1 MEQCDIAIVGAG
13 MVGAATACLLA
24 AEGLSVRVIETR
36 LPEPYTPEQPLDLRV
51 SAISQASVALL
62 TRAGAWQYLQQMRL
76 CPYRR
81 LETWELDGFATR
93 FDAVDLGLPQ
103 LGYIIE
109 NRLIQLAL
117 LKRME
122 DFPTIQTHT
131 PAAVTSLRQG
141 ADDAVLTLDDG
152 TELQARWV
160 LACDGAESHTRRLA
174 GIGVSRFEYRQHCM
188 LINIDTDFAQ
198 EDITWQQFTPSGPRA
213 FLPLPGRHG
222 SLVWY
227 DSPARIRALAA
238 MSNEAL
244 AVEVRRHFPSRL
256 GGFTV
261 TAKGSFPLVRRHAND
276 YHAGRVVLL
285 GDAAHTINPLAGQG
299 VNLGFKDVACWAG
312 LLGKAGAQWHELAL
326 AGRYEGR
333 RRPDNLLMQSGMDLF
348 YGVFS
353 NEIGPL
359 RLARNLALNLADKAG
374 PLKEMALRYAL
385 GLV

>member
-24 AEGLSVRVIETR
+24 AEGLNVRVIETR
-36 LPEPYTPEQPLDLRV
+36 LPEHYAPDQPLDLRV

-62 TRAGAWQYLQQMRL
+62 DKAGAWSHLQQMRL

-93 FDAVDLGLPQ
+93 FDSAELGLPQ

-109 NRLIQLAL
+109 NRLVQLAL
-117 LKRME
+117 LRRME
-122 DFPTIQTHT
+122 DFPNIQTHT
-131 PAAVTSLRQG
+131 PAAVVRLQQSAGHASL
-141 ADDAVLTLDDG
+141 LLDDG
-152 TELQARWV
+152 TELQACWV

-188 LINIDTDFAQ
+188 LINIDTDFEQ

-238 MSNEAL
+238 MGNEAL
-244 AVEVRRHFPSRL
+244 AAEVRRHFPARL
-256 GGFTV
+256 GGFQV
-261 TAKGSFPLVRRHAND
+261 TGKGSFPLVRRHANH

-299 VNLGFKDVACWAG
+299 VNLGFKDVACWAE
-312 LLGKAGAQWHELAL
+312 LLGKAGTAWHDISLAS
-326 AGRYEGR
+326 RYERR

-353 NEIGPL
+353 NDIGPL
-359 RLARNLALNLADKAG
+359 RLTRNLALTLADKAG

>member
-24 AEGLSVRVIETR
+24 AQGLSVRVIETQ
-36 LPEPYTPEQPLDLRV
+36 LPEHYAPEQPLDLRV

-62 TRAGAWQYLQQMRL
+62 EQAGAWHHLQQMRL

-93 FDAVDLGLPQ
+93 FNAADLGLPQ

-109 NRLIQLAL
+109 NRLVQLAL

-131 PAAVTSLRQG
+131 PAAVTSLRQS

-152 TELQARWV
+152 TELAARWV
-160 LACDGAESHTRRLA
+160 LACDGAESHTRKLA

-213 FLPLPGRHG
+213 FLPLLGQHG

-238 MSNEAL
+238 MSNEGL
-244 AVEVRRHFPSRL
+244 AAEVRRHFPSRL

-261 TAKGSFPLVRRHAND
+261 TGKGSFPLVRRHAND

-299 VNLGFKDVACWAG
+299 VNLGFKDVACWAD
-312 LLGKAGAQWHELAL
+312 LLQGAGADWHQLAL
-326 AGRYEGR
+326 AERYERR

-359 RLARNLALNLADKAG
+359 KLARNLALNLADKAG

>member
-1 MEQCDIAIVGAG
+1 MEHCDIAIVGAG

-24 AEGLSVRVIETR
+24 AQGLSVRVIETR
-36 LPEPYTPEQPLDLRV
+36 LPESYDPAQPLDLRV

-62 TRAGAWQYLQQMRL
+62 EQAGAWQYLQQMRL

-93 FDAVDLGLPQ
+93 FNAADLGLPQ

-109 NRLIQLAL
+109 NRLVQLAL

-122 DFPTIQTHT
+122 DFPNIQTHT
-131 PAAVTSLRQG
+131 PAAVLSLRQST
-141 ADDAVLTLDDG
+141 DDVMLQLDDE
-152 TELQARWV
+152 TMLSARWV
-160 LACDGAESHTRRLA
+160 LACDGAESHTRKLA

-188 LINIDTDFAQ
+188 LINIDTEFAQ

-227 DSPARIRALAA
+227 DSPARIRALGA

-244 AVEVRRHFPSRL
+244 AAEVRRHFPARL

-261 TAKGSFPLVRRHAND
+261 TGKGSFPLVRRHAND

-299 VNLGFKDVACWAG
+299 VNLGFKDVACWAD
-312 LLGKAGAQWHELAL
+312 LLHSAGTGWHKPELAT
-326 AGRYEGR
+326 RYERR

-348 YGVFS
+348 YGAFS

-359 RLARNLALNLADKAG
+359 KLARNLALNVADKAG

>member
-24 AEGLSVRVIETR
+24 AEGLNVRVIETR
-36 LPEPYTPEQPLDLRV
+36 LPEHYAPDQPLDLRV

-62 TRAGAWQYLQQMRL
+62 DKAGAWSHLQQMRL

-93 FDAVDLGLPQ
+93 FDSADLGLPQ

-109 NRLIQLAL
+109 NRLVQLAL
-117 LKRME
+117 LRRME
-122 DFPTIQTHT
+122 DFPNIQTHT
-131 PAAVTSLRQG
+131 PAAVTRLRQS
-141 ADDAVLTLDDG
+141 ADEAVLTLDDG

-188 LINIDTDFAQ
+188 LINIDTDFEQ

-238 MSNEAL
+238 MGNEAL
-244 AVEVRRHFPSRL
+244 AAEVRRHFPARL
-256 GGFTV
+256 GGFQV
-261 TAKGSFPLVRRHAND
+261 TGKGSFPLVRRHANH

-299 VNLGFKDVACWAG
+299 VNLGFKDVACWAE
-312 LLGKAGAQWHELAL
+312 LLGKAGADWHDISLAS
-326 AGRYEGR
+326 RYERR

-353 NEIGPL
+353 NDIGPL
-359 RLARNLALNLADKAG
+359 RLTRNLALTLADKAG

>member
-1 MEQCDIAIVGAG
+1 MEHCDIAIVGAG

-24 AEGLSVRVIETR
+24 AQGLSVRVIETR
-36 LPEPYTPEQPLDLRV
+36 LPESYDPAQPLDLRV

-62 TRAGAWQYLQQMRL
+62 EQAGAWQYLQQMRL

-93 FDAVDLGLPQ
+93 FNAADLGLPQ

-109 NRLIQLAL
+109 NRLVQLAL
-117 LKRME
+117 LRRME
-122 DFPTIQTHT
+122 DFPNIQTHT
-131 PAAVTSLRQG
+131 PAAVLSLRQST
-141 ADDAVLTLDDG
+141 DDVMLQLDDE
-152 TELQARWV
+152 TTLSARWV
-160 LACDGAESHTRRLA
+160 LACDGAESHTRKLA

-188 LINIDTDFAQ
+188 LINIDTEFAQ

-213 FLPLPGRHG
+213 FLPLPGQHG

-244 AVEVRRHFPSRL
+244 ATEVRRHFPSRL
-256 GGFTV
+256 GGFSV

-299 VNLGFKDVACWAG
+299 VNLGFKDVACWAD
-312 LLGKAGAQWHELAL
+312 LLHSAGTGWHKPELAT
-326 AGRYEGR
+326 RYERR

-348 YGVFS
+348 YGAFS
-353 NEIGPL
+353 NDIGPL
-359 RLARNLALNLADKAG
+359 KLARNLALNVADKAG